1 VTAVLAVVSALI
13 IGGSDFGGGL
23 ATRHDNTFRV
33 TAVAQIAG
41 GVTAIVLAVVVGAD
55 EVVRG
60 DVIGGVVAGLAGTFS
75 FIAFYRALSI
85 GVMSVVAPTTAV
97 VGATIP
103 AGVGI
108 VRGEDLSALTVVG
121 IGVAIMAIVLVAR
134 GRAADDARADAA
146 SRQALLLA
154 FVAGVGFSVFFV
166 ALAETE
172 SAAGIWPL
180 VVARVVSV
188 PVVCV
193 IAWGATGAIRP
204 RNPLSRRLSIATG
217 VSEMIANAILVV
229 ALRRGP
235 VAVAAVFGSLY
246 PVSTVVLAWFVL
258 RERVSRLQLVGV
270 GLAIGA
276 LVLVAG

>member
-1 VTAVLAVVSALI
+1 MTAVLALVSALV

-33 TAVAQIAG
+33 TAIAQIFG
-41 GVTAIVLAVVVGAD
+41 GVTAIVLALAVGAD

-60 DVIGGVVAGLAGTFS
+60 DVIGGLVAGVSGTFS
-75 FIAFYRALSI
+75 FICFYRALSI

-103 AGVGI
+103 AVVGVA
-108 VRGEDLSALTVVG
+108 RGEDLSPATGLG
-121 IGVAIMAIVLVAR
+121 IGVAIVAIVLVAR
-134 GRAADDARADAA
+134 TGPIGAGAGDRSPRM
-146 SRQALLLA
+146 ALLLA
-154 FVAGVGFSVFFV
+154 VTAGVGFSAFFI

-172 SAAGIWPL
+172 TAAGMWPL
-180 VVARVVSV
+180 VIARLVSV
-188 PVVCV
+188 PVVCA
-193 IAWGATGAIRP
+193 IAWRMAGRIWPVDSR
-204 RNPLSRRLSIATG
+204 SRRLAVVTG

-246 PVSTVVLAWFVL
+246 PVSTVVLAWIVL
-258 RERVSRLQLVGV
+258 RERITRLQMAGV

-276 LVLVAG
+276 LVLVAR

>member
-1 VTAVLAVVSALI
+1 MTAVLALVSALV

-33 TAVAQIAG
+33 TAIAQIFG
-41 GVTAIVLAVVVGAD
+41 GVTAIVLALAVGAD

-60 DVIGGVVAGLAGTFS
+60 DVIGGLVAGVSGTFS
-75 FIAFYRALSI
+75 FICFYRALSI

-103 AGVGI
+103 AVVGVA
-108 VRGEDLSALTVVG
+108 RGEDLSPATGLG
-121 IGVAIMAIVLVAR
+121 IGVAIVLVAR
-134 GRAADDARADAA
+134 TGPIGAGAGDRSPRM
-146 SRQALLLA
+146 ALLLA
-154 FVAGVGFSVFFV
+154 VTAGVGFSAFFI

-172 SAAGIWPL
+172 TAAGMWPL
-180 VVARVVSV
+180 VIARFVSV
-188 PVVCV
+188 PVVCA
-193 IAWGATGAIRP
+193 IAWRMAGRVWP
-204 RNPLSRRLSIATG
+204 VDSRSRRLAVATG

-246 PVSTVVLAWFVL
+246 PVSTVVLAWIVL
-258 RERVSRLQLVGV
+258 RERITRLQMAGV

-276 LVLVAG
+276 LVLVAR